1 MKTGFFARNAT
12 LSTRSSFLAMFSAS
26 KLIDF
31 SRHSVNFLY
40 VFVTF
45 SFRFFLYCSGGALC
59 ILLVLPAN
67 MKTSGEEIILEM
79 SSFICS
85 WKSSVDFLYFRE
97 LTILYKTFSNVS
109 NSLHWPEWCLD
120 LKLYVSLT
128 ILLLVLLAFFWK
140 SVLSSAFV

>member
-12 LSTRSSFLAMFSAS
+12 LSTRSSFLAVFGFQ
-26 KLIDF
+26 IDWLF
-31 SRHSVNFLY
+31 EIFCQLFVCFCYIFLQI
-40 VFVTF
+40 
-45 SFRFFLYCSGGALC
+45 FLYCSGGALC
-59 ILLVLPAN
+59 ILLDLPAN
-67 MKTSGEEIILEM
+67 MKTPGEEIILEI

-109 NSLHWPEWCLD
+109 NSLHWPGWCLD
-120 LKLYVSLT
+120 WKLYVSLT